1 MLLTTVILSNHIKKK
16 KHLAVSNF
24 LDTDLSIIDL
34 FMYNVQSLLVVVNT
48 KILASVLGAVRMEQG
63 VMSGA
68 SWALEDKE
76 TF

>member
-1 MLLTTVILSNHIKKK
+1 
-16 KHLAVSNF
+16 
-24 LDTDLSIIDL
+24 
-34 FMYNVQSLLVVVNT
+34 MYNVQSLLVVVNT